1 MTLFYDIAFLIF
13 ALISLPHSIKRR
25 LRNIDYKGMAQRRW
39 FSSKPIWHKDDQYPK
54 IWLNGVSVGEIISL
68 APLIEQ
74 FELEYPGIRLVI
86 SASTGTG
93 YQRIKKCYPSH
104 QAVGMPFDFSFC
116 VRRRLKSFNPDLII
130 TVESDL
136 WPNFLSS
143 CADFEIPFIVVGG
156 RLSKNSAKN
165 YKKAHFL
172 LEKPF
177 SAVTLFLAQD
187 AIDAQRAIDMG
198 IPSERVHVG
207 GNLKFD
213 LLDTKVERTPHQ
225 LNSLRVDEKQIC
237 LLASS
242 HEPEE
247 MIFAKAI
254 QDINGFMDNWLWIVV
269 PRHPERSKRL
279 QKDLLKIKIKSD
291 FYTDFLN
298 LGQLNSNVMIVDQ
311 IGVLKSFYTIADIA
325 FIGGSLIPHGGQN
338 MIEPAALGCPVLF
351 GPHVENFREV
361 SELLLKEKAAHQVSN
376 VDELTR
382 DLSKFITSSSKRK
395 QMAQIAKCSIESRR
409 GVAQKCMKILKCYID

>member
-1 MTLFYDIAFLIF
+1 MTLFYDIVFLIF
-13 ALISLPHSIKRR
+13 AIISIPHSIKRR
-25 LRNIDYKGMAQRRW
+25 LRNIEYKGMAKRRW
-39 FSSKPIWHKDDQYPK
+39 LSPKPIWHKDNHYPK
-54 IWLNGVSVGEIISL
+54 VWLNGVSVGEIISL
-68 APLIEQ
+68 APLIEK
-74 FELEYPGIRLVI
+74 FEDEYPGIRLVI

-116 VRRRLKSFNPDLII
+116 VRRRLKSFKPDLII

-136 WPNFLSS
+136 WPNFLNS

-156 RLSKNSAKN
+156 RLSKNSARN
-165 YKKAHFL
+165 YKKAYFL

-187 AIDAQRAIDMG
+187 DVDAKRAVDMG
-198 IPSERVHVG
+198 ISPHRVQVG

-213 LLDTKVERTPHQ
+213 LLETKVTEIPKE
-225 LNSLRVDEKQIC
+225 LNLLKSNEKNIC
-237 LLASS
+237 VLASS
-242 HEPEE
+242 HAPEE
-247 MIFAKAI
+247 MIFGKALKEI
-254 QDINGFMDNWLWIVV
+254 SGFMDNWLWIVV

-279 QKDLLKIKIKSD
+279 QQDLIKLNIKAD
-291 FYTDFLN
+291 FYTDFLKR
-298 LGQLNSNVMIVDQ
+298 GQFNSNVMIVDQ
-311 IGVLKSFYTIADIA
+311 IGVLKACYTIADIA

-361 SELLLKEKAAHQVSN
+361 SELLLKEKAAHQVESIE
-376 VDELTR
+376 ELSK
-382 DLSKFITSSSKRK
+382 DLSKYINSSALRK
-395 QMAQIAKCSIESRR
+395 KMAQTAKRSVESRR
-409 GVAQKCMKILKCYID
+409 GVADKNIKILKKYIS